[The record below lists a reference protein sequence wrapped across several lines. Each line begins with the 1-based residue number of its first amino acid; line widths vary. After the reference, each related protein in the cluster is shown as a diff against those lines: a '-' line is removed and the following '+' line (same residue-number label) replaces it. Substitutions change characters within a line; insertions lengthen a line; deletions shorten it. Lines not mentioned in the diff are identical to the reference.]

1 MHKINGF
8 VAAGV
13 VLALMAATPVNAASL
28 LGGLIN
34 TGTDSG
40 NSGGLVSNNSD
51 GSIGVGGS
59 DGVSVNL
66 GGLTGGSSGGG
77 LVGSLTGGSDGGL
90 GGAVGGLTGGN
101 GNVGVPGV
109 ADVSTSSGSGGG
121 QVGVSLLGGGG
132 TSLTTNPLGLLGNGG
147 GLSVSL
153 PGLGASGGS
162 PGMPGTPGAPGA
174 PGIAGL
180 PGGGGSN
187 GFNGFGGNNGF
198 NGFNGFGGSNG
209 GVVIPGNAS
218 SRLRSI
224 LTMLAQRD
232 WIRMVNGR
240 AICLA
245 YFGTAEISSSL
256 PRRDWAGLNA
266 ALPQYAQ
273 DIATLRQLLANCRV
287 SSQRQ
292 ALDVRDLLRVIGIV
306 SARNGTPGLYML

>member
-1 MHKINGF
+1 MHKVYGF

-13 VLALMAATPVNAASL
+13 VLALMGATPVGAASL

-34 TGTDSG
+34 TGSDSG
-40 NSGGLVSNNSD
+40 NSPGLLSSNSD
-51 GSIGVGGS
+51 GSLGVGGS
-59 DGVSVNL
+59 NGVSVNL
-66 GGLTGGSSGGG
+66 GGLTGGGSGG
-77 LVGSLTGGSDGGL
+77 
-90 GGAVGGLTGGN
+90 GGAVGGLVGGLTGG
-101 GNVGVPGV
+101 GGDVGVPGV
-109 ADVSTSSGSGGG
+109 AEVSTGSGTGG
-121 QVGVSLLGGGG
+121 GSQVGVSLLGGGG
-132 TSLTTNPLGLLGNGG
+132 ASLSTNPLGLLGNGS

-153 PGLGASGGS
+153 PGLGGSGGT
-162 PGMPGTPGAPGA
+162 PGTPGTPGAPGA
-174 PGIAGL
+174 PGTPGLAGL

-187 GFNGFGGNNGF
+187 GFNGFGGSNGF
-198 NGFNGFGGSNG
+198 NGFNGLGGSNG

-224 LTMLAQRD
+224 LAVLAQRD

-245 YFGTAEISSSL
+245 NFGTAEVSSML

-273 DIATLRQLLANCRV
+273 DIATLRQLLANCRA

-292 ALDVRDLLRVIGIV
+292 ALDVRDLNRVIGIDI
-306 SARNGTPGLYML
+306 ARNGTPVLYML